1 MENHIIKSI
10 LCLMFA
16 MPFMASAHTSI
27 RNLSGK
33 SEIALTPKLIEEHC
47 SSDSFHIQEFELC
60 RKQKASGRNPE
71 DNQYDHAVLSESGTL
86 ASVLGDRIFEIDSI
100 SVEGP
105 INEADFNTL
114 WESSFNGRL
123 KIINLEKA
131 AVENGIV
138 PEEALFHKDEQ
149 VNWETMEITTIWL
162 EKLFLPEGVTEIGDF
177 AVAYATTLHEIRFPN
192 TLQTIGKSAFTD
204 CIRLTAEQLTF
215 PESLRVIGEQA
226 FYQCRGL
233 TGKIT
238 LPEAL
243 KAIVC
248 GAFYSCKISEIS
260 FPQSLEY
267 LGCMAFA
274 NAAFEK
280 AVLPD
285 NCQLCPQ
292 GGQFYNNWVLAEA
305 HLPDNSA
312 LVPADVFSGCFSLKK
327 VNIPSK
333 AITIGEFAFDQVKM
347 SDIDFP
353 ETLESIG
360 QNAFQSC
367 NKLTTVVFPAS
378 LKSLGDR
385 AFALCGSLTSI
396 WCKATVPPECI
407 QASGYESDGTPFTSV
422 NPSTPVYIPVGTKQ
436 QYIAAPGWDYMTNF
450 IETDNFPSAGIVCVE
465 AEEKE
470 QDNNIYDLSGR
481 KAETPV
487 PGNIYIQN
495 GKKFVHPE

>member
-1 MENHIIKSI
+1 M
-10 LCLMFA
+10 
-16 MPFMASAHTSI
+16 
-27 RNLSGK
+27 
-33 SEIALTPKLIEEHC
+33 
-47 SSDSFHIQEFELC
+47 
-60 RKQKASGRNPE
+60 
-71 DNQYDHAVLSESGTL
+71 
-86 ASVLGDRIFEIDSI
+86 
-100 SVEGP
+100 
-105 INEADFNTL
+105 
-114 WESSFNGRL
+114 
-123 KIINLEKA
+123 
-131 AVENGIV
+131 
-138 PEEALFHKDEQ
+138 
-149 VNWETMEITTIWL
+149 
-162 EKLFLPEGVTEIGDF
+162 
-177 AVAYATTLHEIRFPN
+177 
-192 TLQTIGKSAFTD
+192 QTIGKSAFTD

-238 LPEAL
+238 LPKAL

-312 LVPADVFSGCFSLKK
+312 LVPADVFRLFFFEK

-396 WCKATVPPECI
+396 RCKATVPPECI
-407 QASGYESDGTPFTSV
+407 QASGYESDGTPFKSV

-436 QYIAAPGWDYMTNF
+436 QYIAAPGWDYVTNF

-465 AEEKE
+465 AEEK
-470 QDNNIYDLSGR
+470 NRTTIFMIY
-481 KAETPV
+481 
-487 PGNIYIQN
+487 PGERLKLPFPGTSISEN